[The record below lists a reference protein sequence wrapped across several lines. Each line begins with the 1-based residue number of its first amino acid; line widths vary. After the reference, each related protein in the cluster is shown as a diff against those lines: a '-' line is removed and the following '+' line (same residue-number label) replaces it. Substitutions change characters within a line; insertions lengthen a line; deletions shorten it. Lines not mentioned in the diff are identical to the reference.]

1 MKPIKNVR
9 IKYRLIWILIIS
21 IGVVAEA
28 GAQSNFNALPWKMNT
43 ACFNYLMR
51 DVHQQYAERKT
62 TLEEAFKSEQSM
74 QEYRD
79 NCILKYKNIL
89 GEFPEKDDLNAQVLG
104 VSQQDGFRIEKILF
118 ESIPKRYVTANLY
131 IPDGNG
137 PFPVAVELCGHGM
150 GGKIPAPR
158 AALLMVQNQIAVL
171 VVDPVGQ
178 GERVQFVDENS
189 NSLTRGST
197 TGHTLLNAGAN
208 LVGTSVAAA
217 EYWDNHRAIDYL
229 VSRSDIDAERI
240 GVFGSSGGGTQTSY
254 LMGLD
259 NRIKV
264 ASVCSYFSQRER
276 VLEIYGP
283 SDGCQHIPYEGRE
296 QLEIAD
302 FVLMMAPRPVLI
314 MSGRYD
320 FVDYWGATQAFAEL
334 EKTYTALGS
343 PEKVKLFSIEGGHG
357 MPKPKREALASW
369 FRQWMYNDNTPVLEE
384 NMLNI
389 SVDALQCTKTGQVN
403 TAIADKISFPDYHL
417 NLAKEYK
424 KKRTEFLK
432 QDRAVIET
440 KVHELLGIS
449 ISKEKITAENTG
461 KSNSR
466 NYELYKYQIT
476 RLGQMPVPCVLLV
489 PENVKE
495 NSQVVLILNE
505 DGKNDFLED
514 QNTIDSYIN
523 QDQIILVADL
533 RGFEETADPSSLND
547 TKYWNR
553 EYRNAMI
560 SMHIGKPIVGQRVI
574 DVFSLLDFIENGEV
588 TRNRE
593 VILKANGAYGS
604 VAVHAA
610 FLDSRISKTEI
621 SGAVKSYFEFLEN
634 PMQRDVYS
642 QVLYG
647 VLKYYDLRDLV
658 QLAGKD
664 RIRFVD

>member
-43 ACFNYLMR
+43 AYFNYLMR

-62 TLEEAFKSEQSM
+62 TIEEAFKSEKSM
-74 QEYRD
+74 LEYRD

-89 GEFPEKDDLNAQVLG
+89 GEFPEKGDLNTQVLG
-104 VSQQDGFRIEKILF
+104 VSQQDGFRVEKILF

-229 VSRSDIDAERI
+229 VTRSDIDADRI

-259 NRIKV
+259 DRIKV

-283 SDGCQHIPYEGRE
+283 SDGCQHVPYEGRE

-369 FRQWMYNDNTPVLEE
+369 FRQWMYNDNTSVLEE

-403 TAIADKISFPDYHL
+403 TAIADKISLPDYHL
-417 NLAKEYK
+417 NLAKEYEK
-424 KKRTEFLK
+424 QRTAFLK
-432 QDRAVIET
+432 QDWTVIEA
-440 KVHELLGIS
+440 KVRELLGIS
-449 ISKEKITAENTG
+449 AQKSEIESEPTG
-461 KSNSR
+461 YGSSR
-466 NYELYKYQIT
+466 NYEIFKYQIA

-489 PENVKE
+489 PENVNPK
-495 NSQVVLILNE
+495 SQVVLVLNE
-505 DGKNDFLED
+505 DGKNNFLED
-514 QNTIDSYIN
+514 QNTVDSYIN
-523 QDQIILVADL
+523 QDQILLVADL
-533 RGFEETADPSSLND
+533 RGFGETADPSSLND

-593 VILKANGAYGS
+593 VFLKANGAYGS

-647 VLKYYDLRDLV
+647 VLKYYDLKDLV

>member
-1 MKPIKNVR
+1 MKAITNVMT
-9 IKYRLIWILIIS
+9 KYRLIWILIIS
-21 IGVVAEA
+21 LGVVAEA

-43 ACFNYLMR
+43 AYFNYLMR
-51 DVHQQYAERKT
+51 DVHQQYADRKINIDA
-62 TLEEAFKSEQSM
+62 AFKSEQSVL
-74 QEYRD
+74 EYRD

-89 GEFPEKDDLNAQVLG
+89 GDFPEKEDLNAQVLG
-104 VSQQDGFRIEKILF
+104 VSQQDGFRVEKILF

-131 IPDGNG
+131 IPDGDG

-158 AALLMVQNQIAVL
+158 AALLLAQNKIAVL

-229 VSRSDIDAERI
+229 VTRSDIDADRI

-259 NRIKV
+259 ERIKV

-276 VLEIYGP
+276 VLELYGP
-283 SDGCQHIPYEGRE
+283 SDGCQHVPYEGRE

-334 EKTYTALGS
+334 EKTYSALGS

-369 FRQWMYNDNTPVLEE
+369 FRQWMYNDNTPVFEKNTLR
-384 NMLNI
+384 I
-389 SVDALQCTKTGQVN
+389 PADDLQCTETGQVN
-403 TAIADKISFPDYHL
+403 TAIADRISFPEYHL
-417 NLAKEYK
+417 NLAKEYEK
-424 KKRTEFLK
+424 QRTGFLK
-432 QDRAVIET
+432 QDKTVIET
-440 KVHELLGIS
+440 KVRELLGITVP
-449 ISKEKITAENTG
+449 KEKISAEATG
-461 KSNSR
+461 RTSSR

-476 RLGQMPVPCVLLV
+476 RLGQMPVPCVLLL
-489 PENVKE
+489 PENVNS

-505 DGKNDFLED
+505 GGKNDFLED
-514 QNTIDSYIN
+514 QTTIDSYIN
-523 QDQIILVADL
+523 QNQILLVADL
-533 RGFEETADPSSLND
+533 RGFGETADPSSLND

-574 DVFSLLDFIENGEV
+574 DIFSLLDFIENSEL
-588 TRNRE
+588 TKSRE
-593 VILKANGAYGS
+593 IILKANGAYGS

-610 FLDSRISKTEI
+610 YLDSRISKTEI

-647 VLKYYDLRDLV
+647 VLKYYDLKDLV